1 MAASDDKH
9 NRLSTLSQD
18 VIAVPKKAAAQG
30 APASVPEPPVIQR
43 PPERREIPPAQDV
56 FRVPTGYTQAQPA
69 LPPPVAAAPSSQP
82 LPVPLIATGGV
93 AVVALAVAIWALAAG
108 GAVSTAPAGPEAARL
123 AGELAAA
130 NERLARLEARLAAPA
145 PAVEAPRAGSEPAV
159 NVLQVTAGLRD
170 LRDDLDGL
178 SNRLDALQA
187 QVGEVRTL
195 AGAGSKDAKMAMAQS
210 EQVVARLATINQQ
223 LASLPKGA
231 TGGAASGA
239 GGDVQAQLKALTQ
252 KTDKL
257 AADIRQLYRQV
268 GTE

>member
-1 MAASDDKH
+1 MAASDDKQ

-18 VIAVPKKAAAQG
+18 VIAVPKKAVPPP
-30 APASVPEPPVIQR
+30 APARAPEPPVVQR
-43 PPERREIPPAQDV
+43 PPEPRREIPPAQDV
-56 FRVPTGYTQAQPA
+56 FRVPSGYTQAQPA
-69 LPPPVAAAPSSQP
+69 LPPQVAAAPSPQ
-82 LPVPLIATGGV
+82 PVPIPLMAAGGV
-93 AVVALAVAIWALAAG
+93 AVLALAVALWALVAG
-108 GAVSTAPAGPEAARL
+108 GAVPTTPAEPEAARL

-130 NERLARLEARLAAPA
+130 NERLAKLEARLAA

-159 NVLQVTAGLRD
+159 NVLQVTATLRD

-178 SNRLDALQA
+178 SNRLDALQT

-210 EQVVARLATINQQ
+210 DQVVARLATINQQ

-231 TGGAASGA
+231 TGGAASSA